1 MRGRFLLGLLLAVTV
16 VAGYP
21 YAGLLLGRIIGTS
34 TVTFS
39 EHDGIQRTMVMGPD
53 APRPEWLP
61 ILPRSVVVQAAHWL
75 PSPGREVAGSVELL
89 THKSVD
95 EVKRYYLDELRSAG
109 FDVRDAGFGPVNAP
123 TAAYLGIDTSL
134 WISVTT
140 RTPGGL
146 FVPSRTVQINWQKR
160 DAPMFGVYDQAQ
172 QGR

>member
-1 MRGRFLLGLLLAVTV
+1 MRGSFLLGLLLAVTV

-75 PSPGREVAGSVELL
+75 AEPGPGRSQ
-89 THKSVD
+89 
-95 EVKRYYLDELRSAG
+95 
-109 FDVRDAGFGPVNAP
+109 
-123 TAAYLGIDTSL
+123 AAS
-134 WISVTT
+134 SC
-140 RTPGGL
+140 
-146 FVPSRTVQINWQKR
+146 
-160 DAPMFGVYDQAQ
+160 
-172 QGR
+172 